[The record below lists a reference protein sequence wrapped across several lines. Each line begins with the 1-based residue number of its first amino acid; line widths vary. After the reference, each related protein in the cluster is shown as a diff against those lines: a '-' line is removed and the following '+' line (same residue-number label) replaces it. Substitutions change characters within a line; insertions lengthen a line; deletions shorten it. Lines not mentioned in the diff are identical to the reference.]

1 MDTQNVPNTRRN
13 QNLRFFPRRRQAFW
27 EAGRFSNLVPAGR
40 EATRGG
46 REDFPFRRRREVEVK
61 AMWQM
66 GRKLISKVEKGR
78 GETFSATGLP
88 DGQGAMF
95 LPAY

>member
-1 MDTQNVPNTRRN
+1 MSPPARRN
-13 QNLRFFPRRRQAFW
+13 QNLRFFPQRCQAFW
-27 EAGRFSNLVPAGR
+27 EAGGFSNLVPAGR

-46 REDFPFRRRREVEVK
+46 REDSFSPSPEEVK

-95 LPAY
+95 LPAD